1 VTIVCDSGTM
11 ADCLS
16 TAMFILGEEAALE
29 YRSTYGGFDMI
40 LVTKD
45 DRVIVA
51 GDLQFEES
59 ADRYTYEYI
68 N

>member
-1 VTIVCDSGTM
+1 M

-16 TAMFILGEEAALE
+16 TSLFILGEEGAID

-45 DRVIVA
+45 DRVIVV
-51 GDLQFEES
+51 GDVEFEES
-59 ADRYTYEYI
+59 TDRYTYEYVK
-68 N
+68 